1 MKHDRGVKVKN
12 KNIENADMQLDPK
25 YPDEFGIPIP
35 INRSSARREIL
46 ATLQKPGDKML
57 VPSKKNGGSS
67 IFYQVAKERGF
78 KVVQRKLPNGEKWVW
93 RIS

>member
-1 MKHDRGVKVKN
+1 MKN
-12 KNIENADMQLDPK
+12 KNIENAEMQLDSRFPA
-25 YPDEFGIPIP
+25 EFGIPIP
-35 INRSSARREIL
+35 INRSLARSEIL

-57 VPSKKNGGSS
+57 VPRTKHNDSS